1 MIRLLCV
8 GLGGM
13 GRHDWNAAIDC
24 GGFAAVGGV
33 DTDAAARAAFTEK
46 TGAPAFATFDEALAI
61 VQAEAALIATPDRF
75 HAPLTLQA
83 LDAGLDVIC
92 EKPMAESLADA
103 ARMHLAAEQKGR
115 MLMIHHQLRWHPLHH
130 EAHRRIAAGEIGD
143 VRRIDFHFSV
153 HSDVCLRGY
162 RSQLP
167 HLILQ
172 DLAIHHF
179 DLIRYLSGQECDS
192 LYVRDWPGPEQ
203 GQCISAAT
211 DAIAILN
218 MSGPVTVS
226 YTASIRELLDPVGY
240 ICTAHIHGTAGELA
254 IDGDCLRLQ
263 TRADHAA
270 RNEPQTIQPQPMA
283 PESGTWSAF
292 AQALHTRRP
301 ALTHSADNLNSL
313 AMLFA
318 AMESADTGTIV
329 HPVKDWRGVL
339 AS

>member
-1 MIRLLCV
+1 
-8 GLGGM
+8 M
-13 GRHDWNAAIDC
+13 GHHDWNAAIDC
-24 GGFAAVGGV
+24 GGFVAVGGV
-33 DTDAAARAAFTEK
+33 DVDAGARASFTEK
-46 TGAPAFATFDEALAI
+46 TGAPTFVNLDEALGG
-61 VQAEAALIATPDRF
+61 VQADAALVATPDRF
-75 HAPLTLQA
+75 HAPLTLRA

-103 ARMHLAAEQKGR
+103 ARMHFSARDKGR

-130 EAHRRIAAGEIGD
+130 EARRRIAAGDIGRL
-143 VRRIDFHFSV
+143 RRIDFHFAV
-153 HSDVCLRGY
+153 HSDVCLKGY

-192 LYVRDWPGPEQ
+192 LYVRDWPSPET
-203 GQCISAAT
+203 GFDITAAT

-218 MSGPVTVS
+218 MSGPVTVG

-240 ICTAHIHGTAGELA
+240 ICSAHLHGTEGELA
-254 IDGDCLRLQ
+254 IDHDTLRLQ
-263 TRADHAA
+263 TRAGHASGA
-270 RNEPQTIQPQPMA
+270 EPETIRPAA
-283 PESGTWSAF
+283 PDPGTWAAF
-292 AQALHTRRP
+292 AQALQTREP

-318 AMESADTGTIV
+318 ATESAETGAIIC
-329 HPVKDWRGVL
+329 PVKDWHAALTV
-339 AS
+339 